1 MVAPSS
7 ARSGTAIVIGPPSG
21 SRRGS
26 STLKPMA
33 RSSSDPPGDGERLRA
48 VPRRHHGPEPARGAA
63 GGDDQQVVRRA
74 QRRVHVLLV
83 LPRGDRALAGRTPFR
98 APDPRGVEH
107 VLADVL
113 LAPAGGGDR
122 LPLLLG
128 DPDRVVARPT

>member
-7 ARSGTAIVIGPPSG
+7 ARSGAAIVIGSPSA

-26 STLKPMA
+26 STLKLMA
-33 RSSSDPPGDGERLRA
+33 RSSSDPSSDGERLRA
-48 VPRRHHGPEPARGAA
+48 VPRRHHGPEPARGTA
-63 GGDDQQVVRRA
+63 GGDDQQVVGRP

-83 LPRGDRALAGRTPFR
+83 LPRGDGALAGRAPFR

-122 LPLLLG
+122 
-128 DPDRVVARPT
+128 